1 MLGFSNSG
9 GFKALIKDITN
20 KSKQSNTSTEAI
32 KPSKLFKS
40 SDFLKGALG
49 KLKIGG
55 SGGKSSSRGFTSLI
69 KNLVNKQKKK
79 KTTTKST
86 IPFKAS
92 GKKGPIRK
100 VVDTTAGSP
109 NI

>member
-49 KLKIGG
+49 KLKIG
-55 SGGKSSSRGFTSLI
+55 
-69 KNLVNKQKKK
+69 
-79 KTTTKST
+79 
-86 IPFKAS
+86 
-92 GKKGPIRK
+92 
-100 VVDTTAGSP
+100 
-109 NI
+109 

>member
-69 KNLVNKQKKK
+69 KNLVTKQKKK
-79 KTTTKST
+79 KTTKST
-86 IPFKAS
+86 VPFKAA
-92 GKKGPIRK
+92 GKKGLIRK
-100 VVDTTAGSP
+100 DVDTTAGSP